1 MKLLTNGRIRP
12 ALCAIGILTLWTGS
26 MAPLHAQ
33 AAGSTL
39 SGTITASGTAVANAK
54 VTAKNNTT
62 GQTAEAQTDSA
73 GLYTITNLP
82 PGDYAVSVT
91 AEGMSEQTGNV
102 TLAAGAP
109 QKLDL
114 SLTATGAPS
123 LKDLGFTPQQSQG
136 SAQDQARLDKRS
148 HMLKIHQR
156 LGLITAAPLLATVI
170 TASGAAGRHGT
181 ASGRDLHATLGSITA
196 GMYFTTAYFSV
207 FAPKV
212 PGNTTRGP
220 IRLHRFLAWIH
231 GPGMILTPAL
241 GALAFE
247 QRSKGERIHGIASA
261 HGIVAGTTAVA
272 YGLAIL
278 SVSVKF

>member
-1 MKLLTNGRIRP
+1 M
-12 ALCAIGILTLWTGS
+12 AILATGILWAS
-26 MAPLHAQ
+26 SAAPLRAQ
-33 AAGSTL
+33 AAGAVL
-39 SGTITASGTAVANAK
+39 SGTIMASGTAVANAK
-54 VTAKNNTT
+54 VTAKNNAS

-73 GLYTITNLP
+73 GLYTLSDLA
-82 PGDYAVSVT
+82 PGDYTISVT
-91 AEGMSEQTGNV
+91 AEGFGAQTANV
-102 TLAAGAP
+102 TMAAGSP
-109 QKLDL
+109 QKLDVTL
-114 SLTATGAPS
+114 PAAGAPS
-123 LKDLGFTPQQSQG
+123 LKDLGFAPEQSQG

-156 LGLITAAPLLATVI
+156 LGLITAAPLLATVL

-212 PGNTTRGP
+212 PGTPTRGP

>member
-1 MKLLTNGRIRP
+1 MELYTNGRTRM
-12 ALCAIGILTLWTGS
+12 AIFATGIFTLWAWGA
-26 MAPLHAQ
+26 APLRAQ
-33 AAGSTL
+33 AAGAVL
-39 SGTITASGTAVANAK
+39 SGTVTASGTAVANAK
-54 VTAKNNTT
+54 VTAKNNAT

-73 GLYTITNLP
+73 GLYTISNLT
-82 PGDYAVSVT
+82 PGEYTISAT
-91 AEGMSEQTGNV
+91 AEGFNEQTANV
-102 TLAAGAP
+102 TMTASSRKLDVSLAAA
-109 QKLDL
+109 
-114 SLTATGAPS
+114 GAPS
-123 LKDLGFTPQQSQG
+123 LKDLGFSPDQTQG

-156 LGLITAAPLLATVI
+156 LGLITAAPLLATVL
-170 TASGAAGRHGT
+170 TANGAAGRHGT

-212 PGNTTRGP
+212 PGTPTRGP
-220 IRLHRFLAWIH
+220 IRLHRLLAWIH

-261 HGIVAGTTAVA
+261 HGAVAATTAVA

>member
-1 MKLLTNGRIRP
+1 MELYTNGRTRIAIFATGIF
-12 ALCAIGILTLWTGS
+12 ALWAWGA
-26 MAPLHAQ
+26 APLRAQ
-33 AAGSTL
+33 AAGAVL
-39 SGTITASGTAVANAK
+39 SGTITASGTTVANAK
-54 VTAKNNTT
+54 VTAKNNAT
-62 GQTAEAQTDSA
+62 GQTAEAQTDNA
-73 GLYTITNLP
+73 GLYTISNLP
-82 PGDYAVSVT
+82 PGEYTISAT
-91 AEGMSEQTGNV
+91 AEGFNEQTANV
-102 TLAAGAP
+102 TIAASP
-109 QKLDL
+109 QKLDV
-114 SLTATGAPS
+114 SLAAAGAPS
-123 LKDLGFTPQQSQG
+123 LKDLGFSPDQTQG

-156 LGLITAAPLLATVI
+156 LGLITAAPLLATVL
-170 TASGAAGRHGT
+170 TANGAAGRKGT

-212 PGNTTRGP
+212 PGTTTRGP

-261 HGIVAGTTAVA
+261 HGAVAATTAVA
-272 YGLAIL
+272 YGLSIL